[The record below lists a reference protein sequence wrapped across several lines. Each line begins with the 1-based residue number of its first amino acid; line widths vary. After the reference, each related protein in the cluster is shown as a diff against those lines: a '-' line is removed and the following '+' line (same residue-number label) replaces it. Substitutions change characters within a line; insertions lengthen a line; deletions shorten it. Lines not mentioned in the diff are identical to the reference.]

1 MRRGHAKGD
10 GMGVISNLAYGVLAS
25 WPILPLRRRR
35 LARSGI
41 TVFMYHDI
49 GDDSTDIDVWQI
61 VRRSDFL
68 RQVDYLRQ
76 HYRIVD
82 LEQALREIQSPESD
96 KPLAVLTFDDGH
108 RGNIEHLLPIVE
120 QEQLPVTLYIA
131 TGHVETGQPY
141 WFDRIVN
148 HLQSRQPI
156 DLDLRDVGL
165 HRYRFNETRGAL
177 NWAKMQELLM
187 AIKRLPAERCDPI
200 TEQIMQRLPQTGK
213 QAMVPLTPDEVRT
226 LSKIPGI
233 TIGAHTDGHEV
244 LTKVNLSV
252 AEESIRQ
259 SVIKL
264 QKWTGAAPRHFAYP
278 AGYHNEALQKLICNM
293 GFASA
298 MSTDSGIW
306 RPHHGLYRIP
316 RISVGRYDTLNKF
329 MVNALKG

>member
-1 MRRGHAKGD
+1 
-10 GMGVISNLAYGVLAS
+10 MGLISNLAYGVLAS
-25 WPILPLRRRR
+25 WPVLPLRRR

-49 GDDSTDIDVWQI
+49 GDDRTDIDVWQI
-61 VRRSDFL
+61 VRRTDFL
-68 RQVDYLRQ
+68 RQVDYLRK
-76 HYRIVD
+76 HYTLID
-82 LEQALREIQSPESD
+82 LEQALREIHSPRSD
-96 KPLAVLTFDDGH
+96 KPYAVLTFDDGH
-108 RGNIEHLLPIVE
+108 RGNIEHLLPIVQ

-131 TGHVETGQPY
+131 TGHVDTGKPY

-148 HLQSRQPI
+148 HLQSNQAI

-165 HRYRFNETRGAL
+165 EHYRFNETRGAA
-177 NWAKMQELLM
+177 NWARMQKLLM
-187 AIKRLPAERCDPI
+187 AIKRLPADRCDPV
-200 TEQIMQRLPQTGK
+200 TEQIVKRLPQKGK
-213 QAMVPLTPDEVRT
+213 QAMVPLTPEEVGA
-226 LSKIPGI
+226 LSKISGI

-244 LTKVNLSV
+244 LTNVDLSV

-264 QKWTGAAPRHFAYP
+264 QKWTGTAPKHFAYP
-278 AGYHNEALQKLICNM
+278 AGYHNEALQELICKM

-306 RPHHGLYRIP
+306 RPQHGLFRIP

-329 MVNALKG
+329 MVNALER